1 MRMKV
6 LSLIAVGIL
15 AAGAAYAA
23 SPMSVLTTIEKEVV
37 VKDTKGA
44 VKVTRVPAKTVV
56 PGDTV
61 IYTYHLKNAGKEPS
75 QNIVVVAPIP
85 PQLKYVDK
93 SAQTQ
98 MAIVTFSVDAGK
110 SFGDAAKLEV
120 TGADGKRHPA
130 GPADY
135 THIRWVLNVPVE
147 GGTTKEVAFR
157 AVLQ

>member
-1 MRMKV
+1 MRSKF
-6 LSLIAVGIL
+6 IAVF
-15 AAGAAYAA
+15 AAGLVAASAAYAA
-23 SPMSVLTTIEKEVV
+23 SPMSVITTIEKEVV
-37 VKDTKGA
+37 VKDPKGA
-44 VKVTRVPAKTVV
+44 VKVSRIPAKTVV

-98 MAIVTFSVDAGK
+98 MAIITYSVDAGK
-110 SFGDAAKLEV
+110 SFAEAAKLEV
-120 TGADGKRHPA
+120 TGPDGKRRPA
-130 GPADY
+130 GPGDY
-135 THIRWVLNVPVE
+135 THIRWVLNVPIE

>member
-6 LSLIAVGIL
+6 LSLIAAGIL

-61 IYTYHLKNAGKEPS
+61 IYTYHLK
-75 QNIVVVAPIP
+75 
-85 PQLKYVDK
+85 YVDK

-110 SFGDAAKLEV
+110 SFDEAAKLEV

-130 GPADY
+130 SPADY
-135 THIRWVLNVPVE
+135 THIRWVLSVPVE